1 MDNKKRSK
9 KTVADTVCRVHK
21 FGGYAVLSNCFVRS
35 TNLGCPAIGLLGRVL
50 NLPSEW
56 NFTKAGLI
64 AVCADGETAVESALA
79 DLEKWGYVK
88 KTIQM
93 PDESPTGRVRCIYD
107 FYEYSAIDN
116 SIPQYD
122 YEMETFT
129 VDNATLNRVKKD
141 SNFTMISSKLLRNK
155 EIRNKLLGFL
165 LKVLSLPNYWNFS
178 MSGLVAICK
187 EGRTAVHNAVGK
199 LIDMGYL
206 VRTKLLPNESMNNC
220 FEYVYS
226 FFDKPISKEEA
237 DEIEAETR
245 RKAITIREGGRARK
259 ADLSSVEKQG
269 VENLYLDSQPSET
282 LPSENQGQYNTKDT
296 IQKNSLL
303 SNKSSIIPSAPTSG
317 AFHKNAVESSG
328 RRMTDRYDQEEINEY
343 TEVVRENIGYLDLG
357 EWLCA
362 DGGDGFKEADEIVGI
377 IVSEICS
384 ALPYG
389 RIKGQQFPRTV
400 IKSVLLKADIVTVEN
415 AITQIA
421 QVDNVRD
428 FKRYFI
434 STLYDEVTQRNF
446 KENCENRWA
455 NYAVNRDFGYAY
467 A

>member
-1 MDNKKRSK
+1 
-9 KTVADTVCRVHK
+9 
-21 FGGYAVLSNCFVRS
+21 
-35 TNLGCPAIGLLGRVL
+35 
-50 NLPSEW
+50 
-56 NFTKAGLI
+56 
-64 AVCADGETAVESALA
+64 
-79 DLEKWGYVK
+79 
-88 KTIQM
+88 
-93 PDESPTGRVRCIYD
+93 
-107 FYEYSAIDN
+107 
-116 SIPQYD
+116 
-122 YEMETFT
+122 
-129 VDNATLNRVKKD
+129 
-141 SNFTMISSKLLRNK
+141 
-155 EIRNKLLGFL
+155 
-165 LKVLSLPNYWNFS
+165 

-245 RKAITIREGGRARK
+245 RKAITIREGGRSKK
-259 ADLSSVEKQG
+259 AASSSVEKQG
-269 VENLYLDSQPSET
+269 GENLYLDSQPSET
-282 LPSENQGQYNTKDT
+282 LPSENHGQYNTKDT

-303 SNKSSIIPSAPTSG
+303 SNKSSIIPSVPTIG
-317 AFHKNAVESSG
+317 AFNKNAVESSG
-328 RRMTDRYDQEEINEY
+328 IRMTDRYDQEEIDKY
-343 TEVVRENIGYLDLG
+343 TEIVRENVSYWDLG

-389 RIKGQQFPRTV
+389 RIKGQQFPRAV